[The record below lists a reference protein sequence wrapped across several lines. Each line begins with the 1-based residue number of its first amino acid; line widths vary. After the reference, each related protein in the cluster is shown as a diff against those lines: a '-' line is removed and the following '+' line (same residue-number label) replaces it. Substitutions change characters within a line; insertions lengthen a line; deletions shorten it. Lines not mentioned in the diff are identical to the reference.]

1 MCYELSNFRISD
13 EHATTGITVIFKQA
27 AITQNKAIMML
38 YWWFHLGKYLYQKIL
53 KKIWIL

>member
-27 AITQNKAIMML
+27 AIMQNKAIMML
-38 YWWFHLGKYLYQKIL
+38 YWWFHLGKYQNIL
-53 KKIWIL
+53 KKIWI